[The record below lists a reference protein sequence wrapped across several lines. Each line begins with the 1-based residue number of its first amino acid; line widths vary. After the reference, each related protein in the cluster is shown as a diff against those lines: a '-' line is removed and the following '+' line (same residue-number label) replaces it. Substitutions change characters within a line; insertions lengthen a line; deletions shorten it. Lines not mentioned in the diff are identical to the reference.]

1 VTRPASQARAA
12 ALPELD
18 PRHWYLTAAL
28 TATEGLWR
36 YHRGRLLGAA
46 VEGPC
51 IYVAHHGAGY
61 LSTDVALAGYALGW
75 REWRAGRRALQ
86 PLRFVAARSR
96 IERAFPWAQR
106 IKEVCGL
113 IDPGEESCVAALEA
127 GHQLLLM
134 PGGQRECQPSRDFYR
149 LRWQDRLGF
158 ARLAVRTGAPIV
170 PLAVAGGTAA
180 YPGFRLKRLSFW
192 LPFPLPARIDVAVG
206 APIPVE
212 RQPGRAREVA
222 WLRSIQ
228 ERAWRET
235 EALLRGTLAARG
247 LAR

>member
-1 VTRPASQARAA
+1 MSTPPAPPRPAL
-12 ALPELD
+12 LPDLD

-36 YHRGRLLGAA
+36 YHRGRLLGAP

-61 LSTDVALAGYALGW
+61 LSTDLALAGYALGW

-96 IERAFPWAQR
+96 IERAFPRAQR

-113 IDPGEESCVAALEA
+113 IDPGEESCVAALEQ
-127 GHQLLLM
+127 GHQLMLT
-134 PGGQRECQPSRDFYR
+134 PGGHRECQPSRDFYR

-158 ARLAVRTGAPIV
+158 VRLAVRTGAPIV
-170 PLAVAGGTAA
+170 PVAVAGGTAA
-180 YPGFRLKRLSFW
+180 FPGFRVGKLSFW

-212 RQPGRAREVA
+212 RHPGRARDPA
-222 WLRSIQ
+222 WLRPIH
-228 ERAWRET
+228 ERAWREAA
-235 EALLRGTLAARG
+235 ALLQATLAARG
-247 LAR
+247 AAR